1 MRNNPFIRFGIAAFC
16 AVTLPLS
23 VQARTTDASQQEI
36 KLGAKVYQQ
45 NCAACHG
52 AKGEGQPG
60 WEKRNALGEL
70 PAPPHGPE
78 GHTWKHA
85 DGMLYRI
92 IREGW
97 RDPFNK
103 TDRLTMP
110 AYKEV
115 LSPQETRAVINYL
128 KTMWTPEQRKIQREE
143 SLQKPFPPE
152 ALEGRAQTNSG
163 LKSSSKGEK

>member
-1 MRNNPFIRFGIAAFC
+1 MTNKTRTPPSVVLLGALSFSLIASA
-16 AVTLPLS
+16 
-23 VQARTTDASQQEI
+23 QAAAPKEQEI
-36 KLGAKVYQQ
+36 DLGKRIYQQ

-52 AKGEGQPG
+52 AKGEGQPE

-92 IREGW
+92 IRDGW

-103 TDRLTMP
+103 TDRITMP
-110 AYKEV
+110 AFKDV
-115 LSPQETRAVINYL
+115 LSPQEIRSVVTYL
-128 KTMWTPEQRKIQREE
+128 KTMWTPEQRQIQREE
-143 SLQKPFPPE
+143 SKRMPFPPE
-152 ALEGRAQTNSG
+152 ARGEGKTNA
-163 LKSSSKGEK
+163 SK

>member
-1 MRNNPFIRFGIAAFC
+1 VANSIRKVPGVALSSMLAFSWTTAGAA
-16 AVTLPLS
+16 TPK
-23 VQARTTDASQQEI
+23 QQETDI
-36 KLGAKVYQQ
+36 GKRVYQQ
-45 NCAACHG
+45 SCAACHG

-92 IREGW
+92 IRDGW

-103 TDRLTMP
+103 TQRQTMP
-110 AYKEV
+110 AFKDV
-115 LSPQETRAVINYL
+115 LPPQEIRAVVNYL
-128 KTMWTPEQRKIQREE
+128 KTMWTPEQRRIQREE
-143 SLQKPFPPE
+143 SKRMPFPPE
-152 ALEGRAQTNSG
+152 ASETGGTPHA
-163 LKSSSKGEK
+163 K

>member
-1 MRNNPFIRFGIAAFC
+1 METKTRALPGVVLLGMLAVSGTAA
-16 AVTLPLS
+16 AAATPK
-23 VQARTTDASQQEI
+23 QQEI
-36 KLGAKVYQQ
+36 EIGKGVYQQ

-52 AKGEGQPG
+52 AKGEGQTG

-85 DGMLYRI
+85 DGMLYMI

-103 TDRLTMP
+103 TERLTMP
-110 AYKEV
+110 GYKNV
-115 LSPQETRAVINYL
+115 LSPQEIRAVVNYL
-128 KTMWTPEQRKIQREE
+128 KTMWTPEQRQIQREE
-143 SLQKPFPPE
+143 SKQKPFPPE
-152 ALEGRAQTNSG
+152 ASAKSKTNAA
-163 LKSSSKGEK
+163 K

>member
-1 MRNNPFIRFGIAAFC
+1 MRNDMFIRFGVAAFC
-16 AVTLPLS
+16 AVLLLLS
-23 VQARTTDASQQEI
+23 VQARASDASQQEI
-36 KLGAKVYQQ
+36 KLGARVYQQ

-70 PAPPHGPE
+70 PAPPHDPE

-92 IREGW
+92 ILEGW

-103 TDRLTMP
+103 TDRVTMP

-115 LSPQETRAVINYL
+115 LSPQEIRAVVNYL

-143 SLQKPFPPE
+143 SRQNPFPPE
-152 ALEGRAQTNSG
+152 ALEQKAQTNST